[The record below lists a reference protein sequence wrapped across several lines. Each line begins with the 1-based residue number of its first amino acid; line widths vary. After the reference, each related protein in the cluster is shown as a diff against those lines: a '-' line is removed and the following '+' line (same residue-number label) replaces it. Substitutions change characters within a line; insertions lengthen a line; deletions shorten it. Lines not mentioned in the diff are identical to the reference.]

1 MTTATL
7 GGRYRA
13 AEGADGLWT
22 IFDVPVFADT
32 KRTFKANGG
41 VIDRTWDRAWQEKA
55 VETAHRRKAA
65 NGFLGR
71 LHVHHQGGPEKPEP
85 VGFIDPVGVG
95 EMEFED
101 GKKAVTRVNYVGL
114 SRSVMKRFVDGEF
127 AYASAEIPMDGRTEF
142 SSVALLPV
150 APPWHKLPPQTI
162 GEVVPAGGD
171 RQAKDPVLAFH
182 DTRESIQVL
191 TRFPLPEVV
200 PTVEVVLAQPA
211 ATATTATN
219 VVPFQDEPGKPT
231 GGEKP
236 LPKPS
241 DPKEKPEAKTTEAE
255 TPEGADAMLAEILSI
270 LKGLAGIDK
279 KPENPMDAAPIVEM
293 QDPVPPAKFAE
304 EIGKRDATIQ
314 GLTEKLARFEA
325 KEKEDAAVAS
335 ALKAL
340 EGVTGVDYKTV
351 REVYAKFSETG
362 LSAWVEGRKINATAE
377 PTKEWAAGE
386 GPAPTDA
393 KDAVR
398 FEAEFAALPMSGQRA
413 YPRGKQGFI
422 EDRRLALGLPVKE

>member
-1 MTTATL
+1 
-7 GGRYRA
+7 
-13 AEGADGLWT
+13 
-22 IFDVPVFADT
+22 
-32 KRTFKANGG
+32 
-41 VIDRTWDRAWQEKA
+41 
-55 VETAHRRKAA
+55 
-65 NGFLGR
+65 
-71 LHVHHQGGPEKPEP
+71 
-85 VGFIDPVGVG
+85 
-95 EMEFED
+95 
-101 GKKAVTRVNYVGL
+101 
-114 SRSVMKRFVDGEF
+114 
-127 AYASAEIPMDGRTEF
+127 
-142 SSVALLPV
+142 
-150 APPWHKLPPQTI
+150 
-162 GEVVPAGGD
+162 
-171 RQAKDPVLAFH
+171 
-182 DTRESIQVL
+182 
-191 TRFPLPEVV
+191 LPEVV

-314 GLTEKLARFEA
+314 GLTETLARFEA

-340 EGVTGVDYKTV
+340 EGVTGVDDKTV

-362 LSAWVEGRKINATAE
+362 LSAWVEGRKINAPAE